1 MYMQNIQARVML
13 ESNQQQSRTS
23 ILDALAKRDVT
34 SSMEESSNIRSLD
47 KKKGKQEQCESVR
60 Q

>member
-1 MYMQNIQARVML
+1 ML
-13 ESNQQQSRTS
+13 ESNQQSRTS

>member
-13 ESNQQQSRTS
+13 ESNQQSRTS

>member
-1 MYMQNIQARVML
+1 MYMPNIQARVML
-13 ESNQQQSRTS
+13 ESNQQSRTS